1 MIRDPPSIFEYPT
14 FPAFLEAWLEHKR
27 MSSARFSAR
36 WFASRAGEPS
46 NPSLYR
52 NIVSGRRKISLERAK
67 EWASRVFAM
76 DEAEQ
81 AQMTDL
87 LLVETAPEEEVP
99 IIARR
104 LRLRRER
111 YLPGATSHIP
121 RMMHDT
127 SSPVVF
133 EVTETYSRLI
143 TEVRVEDDNL
153 AILQQR
159 LFEAYIGVL
168 SMYDRP
174 ADSDTPSRTVE
185 LILRSPSPALD
196 DSPSDA

>member
-1 MIRDPPSIFEYPT
+1 
-14 FPAFLEAWLEHKR
+14 
-27 MSSARFSAR
+27 
-36 WFASRAGEPS
+36 
-46 NPSLYR
+46 
-52 NIVSGRRKISLERAK
+52 
-67 EWASRVFAM
+67 M